1 MTTTRRGLLAGSAA
15 VVVGAVQV
23 RLTGFA
29 PDAPTWMGT
38 LNLAALNLAHCLGAI
53 GGAVAL
59 DAGWGTLSTV
69 WAGFVLT
76 TAGLLLYVTTIA
88 RVRPAPVPVRA

>member
-1 MTTTRRGLLAGSAA
+1 
-15 VVVGAVQV
+15 
-23 RLTGFA
+23 
-29 PDAPTWMGT
+29 MGT
-38 LNLAALNLAHCLGAI
+38 LNLAALNLANCLGAI

-76 TAGLLLYVTTIA
+76 TAGLLLYVTTVA
-88 RVRPAPVPVRA
+88 RVKPTPVPVRA

>member
-1 MTTTRRGLLAGSAA
+1 
-15 VVVGAVQV
+15 
-23 RLTGFA
+23 
-29 PDAPTWMGT
+29 MGT
-38 LNLAALNLAHCLGAI
+38 LNLAALNLANCLGAI

-76 TAGLLLYVTTIA
+76 TAGLLLYVMTVA
-88 RVRPAPVPVRA
+88 RVKPAPVPVRA